1 MYSWTVPL
9 PASVP
14 RAAPQVGAA
23 RAGRAQAVEKWNSRN
38 RRDWPHE
45 HDTLDNQLTTL
56 ANGEL
61 ELAVAVPGAAGT
73 YCGTRFSWAG
83 VITDINWR
91 GYHLFGPWQPGPV
104 PLDLHDN
111 VSGTAGEFGMG
122 MAGMPPPLG
131 FDAAAPGEGFVKIG
145 VGVLRRPDAQP
156 YQFDGAYELVEA
168 PAWQVEGGADRM
180 EMRQRLE
187 FGGFG
192 YDYTHTIELIPGA
205 SAFVTRHRLTNTGGK
220 PIRQTHYSHN
230 LLILD
235 WQPVGPDCEIIF
247 PFTPGPALGDDSDA
261 VLQGN
266 RLGFRRPLQKAVFA
280 MLTGFAGGV
289 ADNQVT
295 VRNRRTGLAV
305 RVTGDRPIVRY
316 HFFATPGAVCP
327 ELFVEINAAPG
338 EMIGWEHRYELSCGA
353 A

>member
-1 MYSWTVPL
+1 MNTTTP
-9 PASVP
+9 
-14 RAAPQVGAA
+14 G
-23 RAGRAQAVEKWNSRN
+23 
-38 RRDWPHE
+38 
-45 HDTLDNQLTTL
+45 NQLTNL

-83 VITDINWR
+83 VITDVNWR
-91 GYHLFGPWQPGPV
+91 GHHLFGPWQPGPV

-156 YQFDGAYELVEA
+156 YQFARAYELVEA
-168 PAWQVEGGADRM
+168 PAWEVSDDNRHVQ
-180 EMRQRLE
+180 MRQRLG

-192 YDYTHTIELIPGA
+192 YEYTHTVELLPGGNAFA
-205 SAFVTRHRLTNTGGK
+205 SRHSLTNSGDR
-220 PIRQTHYSHN
+220 PIHQTHYSHN
-230 LLILD
+230 FLALD
-235 WQPVGPDCEIIF
+235 RAPIGPDYEAIF
-247 PFTPGPALGDDSDA
+247 PFIPGPAFGDDSDA

-266 RLGFRRPLQKAVFA
+266 RLGFRRPLRKAVFS

-295 VRNRRTGLAV
+295 VRNSRTGLAV
-305 RVTGDRPIVRY
+305 RVTGDCPIVRY
-316 HFFATPGAVCP
+316 HLFAAPGAVCP
-327 ELFVEINAAPG
+327 EPFVEIHAAPG
-338 EMIGWEHRYELSCGA
+338 ETFAWEHRYELSCAGA
-353 A
+353 